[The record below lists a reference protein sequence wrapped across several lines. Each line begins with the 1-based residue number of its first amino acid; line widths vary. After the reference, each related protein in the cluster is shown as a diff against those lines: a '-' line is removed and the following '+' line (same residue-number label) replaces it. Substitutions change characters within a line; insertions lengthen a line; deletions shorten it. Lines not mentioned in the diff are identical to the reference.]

1 MHRVKLI
8 AAACAALVLSS
19 CSREPAPA
27 SPSSPVLQ
35 AAPVPAPAAA
45 APKTGRREAGPAPEL
60 TGPAFKKF
68 AKGRSAEVR
77 RCYEAALANDQ
88 TLRGKVTI
96 QFAILP
102 SGAVSDVSVA
112 RSSFRKDAVPAC
124 IATIVRGWRTPFRPE
139 EAVTIEYPISFAPPR

>member
-8 AAACAALVLSS
+8 CAACAALVLSS

-27 SPSSPVLQ
+27 PAAPQ
-35 AAPVPAPAAA
+35 AAPRAAPVPAPAS
-45 APKTGRREAGPAPEL
+45 APKTRRGEAGPAPEL

-124 IATIVRGWRTPFRPE
+124 IATIVRGWRTPFRPD
-139 EAVTIEYPISFAPPR
+139 EAVTVEYPISFAPPR